1 MQMTL
6 RAEQMTLL
14 AEQMTLRADLRMDL
28 VRQLVY
34 WYIYDP
40 DDGPARYILYTLSKK
55 CEKISVIHLQCRH
68 QPSHY
73 LFLVLG

>member
-6 RAEQMTLL
+6 CAEQMTLR

-40 DDGPARYILYTLSKK
+40 DDGPAWYIYNVSKK
-55 CEKISVIHLQCRH
+55 CEKIIFNVGIYR
-68 QPSHY
+68 PSHY

>member
-6 RAEQMTLL
+6 CAEQMTLR

-40 DDGPARYILYTLSKK
+40 DDGPAWYIYND
-55 CEKISVIHLQCRH
+55 ECR
-68 QPSHY
+68 
-73 LFLVLG
+73 FK